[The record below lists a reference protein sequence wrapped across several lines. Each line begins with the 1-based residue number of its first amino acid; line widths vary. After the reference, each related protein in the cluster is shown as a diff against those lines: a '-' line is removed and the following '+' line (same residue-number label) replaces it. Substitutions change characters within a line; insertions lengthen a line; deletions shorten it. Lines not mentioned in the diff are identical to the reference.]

1 MILKSPKYPCYHC
14 EYKVK
19 AKSNLKGH
27 IESVHMNVE
36 NIYVM
41 IVINNIK
48 VGQK

>member
-36 NIYVM
+36 SIHVM